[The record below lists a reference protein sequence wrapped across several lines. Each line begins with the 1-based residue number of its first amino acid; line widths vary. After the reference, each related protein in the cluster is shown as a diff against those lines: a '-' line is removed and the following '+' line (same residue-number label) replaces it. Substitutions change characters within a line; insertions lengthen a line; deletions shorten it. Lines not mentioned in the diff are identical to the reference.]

1 VALSASKGGGESVKA
16 DINVTPMID
25 VMLVLL
31 IIFMIV
37 TPAIA
42 AGFQASI
49 PRAGHASKRPEDN
62 GEIRLGIDGTPQH
75 SFWLDMVGESGTYTG
90 MRPVKDDDLQNILT
104 NVYAGRGSDKILF
117 LKSDAGVPFSRVQQA
132 VEIARKAGVRVVAAI
147 AEQTRGVKPSDDEN
161 N

>member
-1 VALSASKGGGESVKA
+1 VALSASKGGESVKA

-49 PRAGHASKRPEDN
+49 PRASHAAKRPEDN
-62 GEIRLGIDGTPQH
+62 GEIRLGIDKDQK
-75 SFWLDMVGESGTYTG
+75 FFVDMVGPNGTYTG
-90 MRPVKDDDLQNILT
+90 MRYIADADLQNLLT
-104 NVYAGRGSDKILF
+104 NTYVGRSTDKILYV
-117 LKSDAGVPFSRVQQA
+117 KSDANVPFSRVQQA
-132 VEIARKAGVRVVAAI
+132 IEIARKAGVRVIDAI
-147 AEQTRGVKPSDDEN
+147 AEQTRNTKTDEDQ
-161 N
+161 

>member
-1 VALSASKGGGESVKA
+1 MALSASKGGESVKA

-42 AGFQASI
+42 AGFQAQI
-49 PRAGHASKRPEDN
+49 PRASHAAKRPEDN
-62 GEIRLGIDGTPQH
+62 GEVRLGIDKDGK
-75 SFWLDMVGESGTYTG
+75 FFLDLLDQSGTYTG
-90 MRPVKDDDLQNILT
+90 MRFIQDDNLLPTLT
-104 NVYAGRGSDKILF
+104 NVYAGRATDKILY
-117 LKSDAGVPFSRVQQA
+117 LKSDANVPFSRVQQA
-132 VEIARKAGVRVVAAI
+132 IEIGRKAGVRVIDAI
-147 AEQTRGVKPSDDEN
+147 AEQTRGVTPADDEN

>member
-1 VALSASKGGGESVKA
+1 VALSASKGGESVKA

-49 PRAGHASKRPEDN
+49 PRASHAAKRPEDN
-62 GEIRLGIDGTPQH
+62 GEIRLGIDKDQK
-75 SFWLDMVGESGTYTG
+75 FFVDMVGPNGTYTG
-90 MRPVKDDDLQNILT
+90 MRYIADADLQNLLT
-104 NVYAGRGSDKILF
+104 NVYVGRATDKILYV
-117 LKSDAGVPFSRVQQA
+117 KSDANVPFSRVQQA
-132 VEIARKAGVRVVAAI
+132 IEIARKAGVRVIDAI
-147 AEQTRGVKPSDDEN
+147 AEQTRNTKTDEDQ
-161 N
+161 